1 MPVLSPT
8 SYAVEA
14 IRDEV
19 RRLVRNGVVMRSE
32 EIAHLRPFFPE
43 REWQGVAKELQV
55 QDYQFSDRIGDL
67 IGHAEEWSE
76 D

>member
-8 SYAVEA
+8 GYAVEA

-32 EIAHLRPFFPE
+32 AIAHLRPFLPRAGMAGCSQRAAGF
-43 REWQGVAKELQV
+43 R
-55 QDYQFSDRIGDL
+55 DYQ
-67 IGHAEEWSE
+67 
-76 D
+76 